1 MRLAATTALLA
12 LGLALRAQGDAP
24 LVDQME
30 RLAKAT
36 QAVERVLARPD
47 RAGLTAHLDE
57 LQATALQLRQTGGE
71 RLGGE
76 RAAPWLDRLHEDD
89 APMLRRA
96 RVSLLTT
103 GTVDV
108 EYRILRGD
116 GERDRYDFGQLRR
129 ACTGCHLQVRAQND
143 ERGLFPN
150 RDNAVF
156 GTLRV
161 EQKDGT
167 PGDEHGGVVVFL
179 DHDGPAD
186 PPLPR
191 RPVISQRGR
200 QFLPAVLAVTVGT
213 AVRFPNDDVVFHN
226 VFSLSRGNAFD
237 LDTYGKGLEKVHVMQ
252 NAGLVKVHCNI
263 HPDMAAN
270 VLVLNTDRTGVSD
283 ASGFWVVPDVPDGDY
298 TLRAWHPLAELHSQP
313 IAVRGGK
320 AVAVELVVRETR
332 PRVQHTDK
340 NGRPYKKKY

>member
-30 RLAKAT
+30 RLAKTT

-76 RAAPWLDRLHEDD
+76 RAAPWLDRLQAALDD
-89 APMLRRA
+89 LREPDATR
-96 RVSLLTT
+96 
-103 GTVDV
+103 
-108 EYRILRGD
+108 
-116 GERDRYDFGQLRR
+116 ERDRYDFGQLRR